1 MLCRY
6 DCKDN
11 SDSPPVAATGGGNA
25 PRLMQGPVGAGTL
38 SRGGS
43 VQHVHEFS
51 DNSDDE
57 EEPLSAEQQL
67 RRKLGQ
73 LGN

>member
-1 MLCRY
+1 
-6 DCKDN
+6 
-11 SDSPPVAATGGGNA
+11 
-25 PRLMQGPVGAGTL
+25 MQGTIGAGTL

-43 VQHVHEFS
+43 VQPVHEFS

-67 RRKLGQ
+67 RRRLGQ